1 MGDWTQELERA
12 RPHVRPSLGHQ
23 RMQEI
28 RRAVDRERR
37 QRPRR
42 RALALAAVV
51 GALLV
56 IGGLT
61 AERWQL
67 GGASA
72 PIAAPALKTP
82 HNALLV
88 LDDGST
94 VQPLSEG
101 AKVEPLEAS
110 AAKQSVRLTAGK
122 ARFEVKPREKRNFEV
137 HAGAVTVAV
146 LGTSFVVAIESS
158 GVHVQVEHGH
168 VRVSWAGGTRDLRG
182 GEQAIFDS
190 AKAAV
195 PTNLDPTPAPAPE
208 PSAQRPPTQP
218 SWQALAMAGEHKE
231 AYARLNAEGVAAV
244 RNDPDDLLLAAD
256 VMRLGGA
263 PARAVPLLE
272 RVVKS
277 HPGDSRAPLATFTLG
292 RVLLEQL
299 GRPRE
304 AAAAFA
310 QARRTG
316 VFAEDALAREVESW
330 SRAGEP
336 GLAKERANEYVT
348 RFPKGRRLK
357 AVRSFGGLD

>member
-23 RMQEI
+23 RMQVI
-28 RRAVDRERR
+28 RSAVDHELR

-61 AERWQL
+61 EERWQL

-72 PIAAPALKTP
+72 PVAAPALKTP

-101 AKVEPLEAS
+101 AKVERLEAS
-110 AAKQSVRLTAGK
+110 ATKQSMRLTAGK

-137 HAGAVTVAV
+137 RAGAVTVVV

-158 GVHVQVEHGH
+158 GVHVQVERGH

-190 AKAAV
+190 AEAAV
-195 PTNLDPTPAPAPE
+195 PTNLDPTPTPAPE
-208 PSAQRPPTQP
+208 PSAQRPPAQP
-218 SWQALAMAGEHKE
+218 SWRVLAEKGEYKE
-231 AYARLNAEGVAAV
+231 AYARLNAEGAAAV
-244 RNDPDDLLLAAD
+244 RNDPDDLWLAAD
-256 VMRLGGA
+256 VARLGGA
-263 PARAVPLLE
+263 PARAVPFLE
-272 RVVKS
+272 RLVKS
-277 HPGDSRAPLATFTLG
+277 HAGDSRAPLAAFTLG
-292 RVLLEQL
+292 RVFDQL

-316 VFAEDALAREVESW
+316 GLAEDALAKEVESW

-336 GLAKERANEYVT
+336 GLARERANEYIK

>member
-12 RPHVRPSLGHQ
+12 RPRVRPSLGHQ

-28 RRAVDRERR
+28 RSAVDHELR
-37 QRPRR
+37 QKPRR
-42 RALALAAVV
+42 RALALAAAV

-67 GGASA
+67 GGAPA
-72 PIAAPALKTP
+72 AVAAPALKP
-82 HNALLV
+82 SHNALLV

-94 VQPLSEG
+94 VQPLSKG

-110 AAKQSVRLTAGK
+110 ATKQSVRLTAGK

-137 HAGAVTVAV
+137 RAGAVTVAV
-146 LGTSFVVAIESS
+146 LGTSFVVAIEASE
-158 GVHVQVEHGH
+158 VHVQVEHGH
-168 VRVSWAGGTRDLRG
+168 VRVSWAGGTRELRG

-195 PTNLDPTPAPAPE
+195 PTNLDPTPTPAPE
-208 PSAQRPPTQP
+208 PSAQRPPQP
-218 SWQALAMAGEHKE
+218 SWQALATEGEYKE
-231 AYARLNAEGVAAV
+231 AYARLNAEGASAV

-263 PARAVPLLE
+263 PARAVPFLE
-272 RVVKS
+272 RLVKS
-277 HPGDSRAPLATFTLG
+277 HPGDSRAPLAAFTLG
-292 RVLLEQL
+292 RVLLDQL

-310 QARRTG
+310 QARRMG
-316 VFAEDALAREVESW
+316 GLAEDALAREVESW

-336 GLAKERANEYVT
+336 GLAKERANEYVE